1 MAYEK
6 SQDVLSPNSASFT
19 VEEVQLAYQAPDAS
33 KVKVQLWMKG
43 ELSARSQRR
52 HS

>member
-1 MAYEK
+1 MFCLPKALA
-6 SQDVLSPNSASFT
+6 SQWR
-19 VEEVQLAYQAPDAS
+19 VQLAYQAPDAS

-52 HS
+52 HG